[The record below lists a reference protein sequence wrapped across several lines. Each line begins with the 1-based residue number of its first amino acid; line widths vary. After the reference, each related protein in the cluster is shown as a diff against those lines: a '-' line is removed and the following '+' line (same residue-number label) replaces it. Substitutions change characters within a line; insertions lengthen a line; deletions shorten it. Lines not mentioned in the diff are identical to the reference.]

1 MKILVVGKGGREHAL
16 LHTLS
21 LSREKPDLYSFPGSD
36 AIFQIASRTTAS
48 DLPTLIA
55 WMKENSIDL
64 CIAGEESY
72 LVTGEGLANLCARHG
87 IPCWGPPKE
96 SAQLEASK
104 EFAKAFLLRNEIP
117 TAAASACDSL
127 ENAVAAID
135 GNYPTVL
142 KFDGLAAGKGVAVCP
157 DEKSALDFLNEV
169 FTEKRFGP
177 GRLLVEECLVGPE
190 VSIFAAIVD
199 DDYLIL
205 TPARDYKRLG
215 NDDEGP
221 NTGGMGAVAS
231 RKLISAELLETID
244 ESIVAPTVAA
254 LRKENLPYRGFLYFG
269 LMLTQHGPKVIEYN
283 CRFGDPECQ
292 AVMPL
297 LQGDLASF
305 CLEGAKGKLDSKLI
319 SFSDDWSVCV
329 ILASHGYPESSR
341 SGDVI
346 SGLEEAGAQVFHSG
360 TRLSEGR
367 WQTNG
372 GRVLACVAKGADR
385 LSAVQAAHSAADR
398 ISFPGMRRR
407 DDIGILHFPEVK
419 NHPPESIR
427 LTLTPDDIAAGI
439 GRLADMIRKSNPD
452 EAKPI
457 ALVGIRSRGDEVA
470 ERLLTLLSSEDRELN
485 FGVLDISLYRDDF
498 EHLHENPKLQ
508 ESDIPFP
515 VDGAHIILVDDVLFT
530 GRTIRAALD
539 ALSDYGRPAKVE
551 LAVLIDRGHRELPV
565 HADYIGIELET
576 QRLDHVYVSLEG
588 TDGEDSVKLV
598 TPPQP

>member
-21 LSREKPDLYSFPGSD
+21 LSPKQPELFSFPGSD
-36 AIFQIASRTTAS
+36 AIFQIAKPTTAT

-72 LVTGEGLANLCARHG
+72 LVTGEGLANLCEENN
-87 IPCWGPPKE
+87 IPCWGPQKQ

-104 EFAKAFLLRNEIP
+104 EFAKDFLLRNQIP
-117 TAAASACDSL
+117 TGAATVCESLDSAV
-127 ENAVAAID
+127 EAIA
-135 GNYPTVL
+135 GVYPTVL

-157 DEKSALDFLNEV
+157 DEKTALDFLNEV
-169 FTEKRFGP
+169 FTEKRFGA

-199 DDYLIL
+199 DEYLVL
-205 TPARDYKRLG
+205 TPARDYKRLA
-215 NDDEGP
+215 DEDEGP

-231 RKLISAELLETID
+231 RKLISQELLDTID

-254 LRKENLPYRGFLYFG
+254 LRSEKLPYRGFLYFG
-269 LMLTQHGPKVIEYN
+269 LMLTPDGPKVIEYN

-297 LQGDLASF
+297 LKGDLASF
-305 CLEGAKGKLDSKLI
+305 CFEGAKGILNKDLI
-319 SFSDDWSVCV
+319 SFTDDWSVCV
-329 ILASHGYPESSR
+329 ILASHGYPEGSR

-346 SGLEEAGAQVFHSG
+346 RGLDSAEGKVFHSG
-360 TRLSEGR
+360 TKQIDGE

-372 GRVLACVAKGADR
+372 GRVLACVAQDKDR
-385 LSAVQAAHSAADR
+385 LTAVKRAHSVADG
-398 ISFPGMRRR
+398 IEFPGSQRRT
-407 DDIGILHFPEVK
+407 DIGLLHFPK
-419 NHPPESIR
+419 AKLIAPESIK
-427 LTLTPDDIAAGI
+427 LTLGPDEIAAGI
-439 GRLADMIRKSNPD
+439 ETLAAAIQKANPD
-452 EAKPI
+452 TPI

-470 ERLLTLLSSEDRELN
+470 ERVLTFLSSEDREMT

-508 ESDIPFP
+508 GSDIPFSI
-515 VDGAHIILVDDVLFT
+515 DGAHIILVDDVLFT

-551 LAVLIDRGHRELPV
+551 LAVLIDRGHRELPI
-565 HADYIGIELET
+565 HATYTGISLET
-576 QRLDHVYVSLEG
+576 NRHDHVHVSLEG
-588 TDGEDSVKLV
+588 TDGEDSVKVV
-598 TPPQP
+598 TPPSP